1 MREGFDHSLR
11 SPQHLWGREAN
22 GSIMK
27 FAVGVIFFLAALG
40 TAAQGQSQIKNV
52 VVIFQENRTPD
63 NLFHGLPGA
72 DIANS
77 GLNSMGQTIPLASTS
92 LVTNY
97 DLGHGHANFVE
108 MYDSGKMDGADKI
121 NISCAANASGCPP
134 AIAQF
139 KYVNPSE
146 VQ

>member
-1 MREGFDHSLR
+1 MREGFDQSFR

-72 DIANS
+72 DIANT
-77 GLNSMGQTIPLASTS
+77 GLDSKGNLIPLSPVP
-92 LVTNY
+92 L
-97 DLGHGHANFVE
+97 ANRYGME
-108 MYDSGKMDGADKI
+108 HK
-121 NISCAANASGCPP
+121 
-134 AIAQF
+134 
-139 KYVNPSE
+139 
-146 VQ
+146 